1 MDTVDSIFDRYEA
14 IRHRLPHATTANRT
28 IDISSLLDV
37 TEEID
42 AFVFDAFGVL
52 NVGEVP
58 ITGAADRLD
67 QLRSRGHEI
76 RVLSNAASYDHEAAV
91 EKFRRLGMNIRE
103 NEVITSRDASLTD
116 LTPGLWGCIAAAADR
131 LQDIPATTL
140 RLQAES
146 ADYDRV
152 DAFLFL
158 STEGWTQEKQNILER
173 SLRDNPR
180 PVIIANADLV
190 APREG
195 GFTREPGH
203 YGHLLADLG
212 LPDISFRG
220 KPFGDV
226 YELVEASLPGVAPDR
241 IAMCGDT
248 LHTDIL
254 GAAARQWRTVLVT
267 RDGLFA
273 GVDTT
278 PYCTGARLFPTWR
291 LEKI

>member
-1 MDTVDSIFDRYEA
+1 
-14 IRHRLPHATTANRT
+14 
-28 IDISSLLDV
+28 
-37 TEEID
+37 
-42 AFVFDAFGVL
+42 
-52 NVGEVP
+52 
-58 ITGAADRLD
+58 
-67 QLRSRGHEI
+67 
-76 RVLSNAASYDHEAAV
+76 
-91 EKFRRLGMNIRE
+91 
-103 NEVITSRDASLTD
+103 
-116 LTPGLWGCIAAAADR
+116 
-131 LQDIPATTL
+131 
-140 RLQAES
+140 
-146 ADYDRV
+146 V

>member
-103 NEVITSRDASLTD
+103 NEVITSRDASLAD

-140 RLQAES
+140 RLQAER

-220 KPFGDV
+220 KPFGHV

-291 LEKI
+291 LETI

>member
-1 MDTVDSIFDRYEA
+1 MNTVDSIFDRYEA
-14 IRHRLPHATTANRT
+14 IRHRLPDAASAQRT

-37 TEEID
+37 AEEID

-58 ITGAADRLD
+58 IAGAAERLD
-67 QLRSRGHEI
+67 QLRGRGHLI
-76 RVLSNAASYDHEAAV
+76 RVLSNAASYDHGAAV
-91 EKFRRLGMNIRE
+91 EKFQRLGMNIRE
-103 NEVITSRDASLTD
+103 NEVITSRDASLAD
-116 LTPGLWGCIAAAADR
+116 LTPGLWGCIAANADR

-140 RLQAES
+140 RLQSER

-158 STEGWTQEKQNILER
+158 STESWTQEKQDILER
-173 SLRDNPR
+173 SLLDNPR

-195 GFTREPGH
+195 GFTLEPGH

-220 KPFGDV
+220 KPFDDV
-226 YELVEASLPGVAPDR
+226 YDLIEASLPGVAPDR
-241 IAMCGDT
+241 IGMCGDT

-278 PYCTGARLFPTWR
+278 PFCERAGLFPTWR

>member
-14 IRHRLPHATTANRT
+14 IRHRLPQATTT
-28 IDISSLLDV
+28 SHTVDITSLLDV
-37 TEEID
+37 TDTID

-58 ITGAADRLD
+58 IPGAAARLD
-67 QLRSRGHEI
+67 QLRSRGHQI

-91 EKFRRLGMNIRE
+91 EKFRKLGMNILE
-103 NEVITSRDASLTD
+103 HEVITSRDASLAD
-116 LTPGLWGCIAAAADR
+116 LTAGLWGCIAAAADG
-131 LQDIPATTL
+131 LADIPAATL
-140 RLQAES
+140 RLKS
-146 ADYDRV
+146 DRADYDRV

-158 STEGWTQEKQNILER
+158 STESWTQEKQAILEK
-173 SLRDNPR
+173 SLLDNPR

-195 GFTREPGH
+195 GFTLEPGH

-212 LPDISFRG
+212 LPNISFRG
-220 KPFGDV
+220 KPFDQV
-226 YELVEASLPGVAPDR
+226 YALIEASLPGVAQDR

-254 GAAARQWRTVLVT
+254 GAAARQWKTVLVT
-267 RDGLFA
+267 RHGLFA
-273 GVDTT
+273 GADTSSF
-278 PYCTGARLFPTWR
+278 CERANLFPTWR
-291 LEKI
+291 LDAI

>member
-291 LEKI
+291 LETI

>member
-103 NEVITSRDASLTD
+103 NEVITSRDASLAD

-140 RLQAES
+140 RLQAER

>member
-131 LQDIPATTL
+131 LQDIPVTTL

-278 PYCTGARLFPTWR
+278 RYCTGARLFPTWR
-291 LEKI
+291 LETI

>member
-14 IRHRLPHATTANRT
+14 IRHRLPHATTTSHT
-28 IDISSLLDV
+28 IDITSLLDV
-37 TEEID
+37 TETID

-58 ITGAADRLD
+58 IAGAAARLD
-67 QLRSRGHEI
+67 QLRSRGHQI
-76 RVLSNAASYDHEAAV
+76 RVLSNAASYDHAAAV
-91 EKFRRLGMNIRE
+91 EKFRRLGMNILE
-103 NEVITSRDASLTD
+103 NEVITSRDASLAD
-116 LTPGLWGCIAAAADR
+116 LTPGLWGCIAAEADR
-131 LQDIPATTL
+131 LADIPAATL
-140 RLQAES
+140 RLHSAR

-158 STEGWTQEKQNILER
+158 STESWTLEKQEILER
-173 SLRDNPR
+173 SLLDNPR

-195 GFTREPGH
+195 GFTLEPGH
-203 YGHLLADLG
+203 YGHLLADQG
-212 LPDISFRG
+212 LPNVSFRG
-220 KPFGDV
+220 KPFNRV
-226 YELVEASLPGVAPDR
+226 YDLIEASLPGVAEDR

-254 GAAARQWRTVLVT
+254 GAAARQWKTVLVT

-273 GVDTT
+273 GADTST
-278 PYCTGARLFPTWR
+278 FCERAKLFPTWR
-291 LEKI
+291 LGTI

>member
-131 LQDIPATTL
+131 LQDIPAATL

-158 STEGWTQEKQNILER
+158 STEGWTQEKQSVLER

-291 LEKI
+291 LETI